1 MAVNLLLRTV
11 SGHRN
16 IKISGD
22 GLVALKLSMFFHNLF
37 SQIYR
42 QLFTLLSFLHAQCDT
57 NHRFFFHFF
66 GELHSL
72 CISPPLLLCSHDL
85 FIISCFLFLLLPL
98 SHIHP
103 YIDYRLYNYLM
114 LHPIPS
120 PKVPNGAVFSAPP
133 DWILKSRIDQRILI
147 LY

>member
-37 SQIYR
+37 CQIYR

-57 NHRFFFHFF
+57 QTKGSSSIFLVHCIICAYRH
-66 GELHSL
+66 L
-72 CISPPLLLCSHDL
+72 CCYAVMI
-85 FIISCFLFLLLPL
+85 
-98 SHIHP
+98 
-103 YIDYRLYNYLM
+103 YL
-114 LHPIPS
+114 
-120 PKVPNGAVFSAPP
+120 
-133 DWILKSRIDQRILI
+133 
-147 LY
+147 